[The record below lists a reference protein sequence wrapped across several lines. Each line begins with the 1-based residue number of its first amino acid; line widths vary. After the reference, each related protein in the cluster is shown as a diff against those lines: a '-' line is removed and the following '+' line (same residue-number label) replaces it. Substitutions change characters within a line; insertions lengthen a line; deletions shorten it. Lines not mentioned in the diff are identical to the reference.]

1 MGGRKKGSRLRLV
14 LGWLPRIPHPLSPS
28 KEPNLAAPCQGP
40 QQHLPQGRWHQ
51 RMLELLPL
59 QEALQGTRAP
69 DKSSFLKL
77 YEDAVTP
84 LRLRAYRNV
93 TRWSFSFGWCCV
105 SLGSCSRNATIW
117 PWRVLWKRRAFDL
130 HYYLCYNTSVSPYDL
145 S

>member
-1 MGGRKKGSRLRLV
+1 MLRLV

-59 QEALQGTRAP
+59 QEASQGTRAP

-77 YEDAVTP
+77 YEDAVTSVGLQKCDKMVIFLQMV
-84 LRLRAYRNV
+84 LRV
-93 TRWSFSFGWCCV
+93 TR
-105 SLGSCSRNATIW
+105 LMLT
-117 PWRVLWKRRAFDL
+117 
-130 HYYLCYNTSVSPYDL
+130 
-145 S
+145 